1 MRTLDVVL
9 DEAAPLTVTYQ
20 ADDGLALEIV
30 SPQAL
35 THRVPLTRLRASRNY
50 AYELSGTGRSG
61 TFSTDPLPSDL
72 AQVGFTATGSP
83 TVPLVLVHLFQ
94 PDGFTGHAV
103 VDAFGNVV
111 WYRRTEGFPYGMT
124 RRQNGNFVFMD
135 GERGLTEVTPLGA
148 VVHELAQD
156 TIAREMHHDV
166 IATEWNTVLFIAFD
180 TREVDGARI
189 KGEAI
194 WEWWPETGQTVKR
207 WSAWDH
213 MSVTADRGPRFG
225 TEWMHANALDVGPRG
240 NVLLSVHYWNQVVSI
255 APDWQA
261 IEWRLGG
268 VNATLA
274 LPEDEQ
280 FSGQHTAREIAP
292 GRVVLF
298 DNRVERGEYSRAVE
312 FELLGDRAERRWE
325 WVPMP
330 LNFASAVGSARRMPH
345 GNTLI
350 GIGMSAGVAE
360 STGPIEVYDV
370 TSSGDVAWHLVV
382 SDVRVMFRAEPMW
395 TIAGELGPID

>member
-1 MRTLDVVL
+1 
-9 DEAAPLTVTYQ
+9 
-20 ADDGLALEIV
+20 
-30 SPQAL
+30 
-35 THRVPLTRLRASRNY
+35 
-50 AYELSGTGRSG
+50 
-61 TFSTDPLPSDL
+61 
-72 AQVGFTATGSP
+72 
-83 TVPLVLVHLFQ
+83 
-94 PDGFTGHAV
+94 
-103 VDAFGNVV
+103 
-111 WYRRTEGFPYGMT
+111 
-124 RRQNGNFVFMD
+124 
-135 GERGLTEVTPLGA
+135 
-148 VVHELAQD
+148 
-156 TIAREMHHDV
+156 
-166 IATEWNTVLFIAFD
+166 
-180 TREVDGARI
+180 
-189 KGEAI
+189 
-194 WEWWPETGQTVKR
+194 
-207 WSAWDH
+207 
-213 MSVTADRGPRFG
+213 
-225 TEWMHANALDVGPRG
+225 MHANALDVGPRG